1 MLGRVILTRIIIGIV
16 VFIIGGI
23 VINNITNDPE
33 KLNEVM
39 SYEQERELGDQI
51 YAQQIQTGQD
61 GKLLQDPYLDSVL
74 AVIMARL
81 TDQLDVKHY
90 DYSIQI
96 LDSAEV
102 NAFTIPG
109 GHMFFFTS
117 MFDYIHNPEECA
129 AIIAHEIG
137 HNENRDVVR
146 RLVKS
151 YGQTLLVSLDP
162 TMANQILNGLGQLS
176 FAREQ
181 EDEADHFAYK
191 TMVKAG
197 IHPKYF
203 ANVMQSFEI
212 LEGEQ
217 GGTIPE
223 ILSDHPNSAKRKDE
237 AINYPVPPDFEEIPF
252 DVDWDAFKARLAQVT
267 GDAARQDTTAVAGA
281 EGSY

>member
-1 MLGRVILTRIIIGIV
+1 MLGRVLLIRIIIGLAA
-16 VFIIGGI
+16 FIIGGI
-23 VINNITNDPE
+23 IINQITNNP
-33 KLNEVM
+33 KTINKVM
-39 SYEQERELGDQI
+39 SYEKEKELGDQI
-51 YAQQIQTGQD
+51 YAQQILTGKD
-61 GKLLQDPYLDSVL
+61 GKLMEDPYLDSVL
-74 AVIMARL
+74 KVIMQRI
-81 TDQLDVKHY
+81 TDQLETQNY
-90 DYSIQI
+90 AYTIQI

-117 MFDYIHNPEECA
+117 MFDYVDNPEECA
-129 AIIAHEIG
+129 AIIAHEVG

-146 RLVKS
+146 RLIKS

-203 ANVMQSFEI
+203 ANVMQSFET
-212 LEGEQ
+212 LEQ
-217 GGTIPE
+217 GMAPPE

-237 AINYPVPPDFEEIPF
+237 AINYPVPSDFKEIPF
-252 DVDWDAFKARLAQVT
+252 EIDWDEFKTRLKQHLKKDSSETADAQ
-267 GDAARQDTTAVAGA
+267 GAG
-281 EGSY
+281 SQY